1 MPETPLRETF
11 DSAAARYHRA
21 RPGYPEELF
30 YDLVELAELAPG
42 ARILEIGPG
51 TGKATEPLA
60 RRGFGIHGIELGPS
74 LAAEARRNLATF
86 PNVRIDVGAFETFP
100 IEPASYDLVMSATAF
115 HWIEQPLGY
124 QRVAEALKPGG
135 HFAEFRHHHVWSPE
149 WDPFFRESQELYL
162 KYMPGT
168 PPDFRLPLPDEVAT
182 LEREIIASGMFELPR
197 VRRYIQT
204 VIQTPESY
212 ADLLLTFSNHIAL
225 PEPDRSR
232 LIDGLADLIRKQPE
246 GCLTKTLLVILHVA
260 RIKSAHTA

>member
-1 MPETPLRETF
+1 MAGTPLRETF
-11 DSAAARYHRA
+11 DTAAARYHRA

-30 YDLVELAELAPG
+30 DDLIQLATLGSE

-60 RRGFGIHGIELGPS
+60 RRGFTIHGIELGPA
-74 LAAEARRNLATF
+74 LADEARRNLADY

-100 IEPASYDLVMSATAF
+100 LAPASYDLVMSATAF

-124 QRVAEALKPGG
+124 QRVAEALQPGG

-149 WDPFFRESQELYL
+149 WDDFFRESQALYQ

-168 PPDFRLPLPDEVAT
+168 PPDFRLPLAEEVPT
-182 LEREIIASGMFELPR
+182 LEHEIVASGLFEPPA
-197 VRRYIQT
+197 VRRYFQKVT
-204 VIQTPESY
+204 HTPQSY

-225 PEPDRSR
+225 PEPDRSL
-232 LIDGLADLIRKQPE
+232 LIGGLSELIRQIP
-246 GCLTKTLLVILHVA
+246 GGRIVKTLLVILHVA
-260 RIKSAHTA
+260 RAKPQS